1 MPVIRRASKA
11 CFRINDLTSLLSIHK
26 LDFELVGRSS
36 NGRTLVS
43 GSSYRGS
50 NPCLPAKKI
59 MSDWNETEIRVRYAE
74 TDKMGIV
81 HHANFLIWFELGRSD
96 FCRSRGFSYLEMEEK
111 DNALLVVGES
121 YCRYKSPAFYE
132 DVLII
137 RTKVEDIRSR
147 SLRFVYEIYRPS
159 DETLLAEGETLHLVT
174 DAAKKVRSLPVS
186 YKEKLL
192 AEPTA
197 DANAFPDNHAPH

>member
-1 MPVIRRASKA
+1 MHR
-11 CFRINDLTSLLSIHK
+11 NLLP
-26 LDFELVGRSS
+26 
-36 NGRTLVS
+36 TA
-43 GSSYRGS
+43 Y
-50 NPCLPAKKI
+50 CLLI
-59 MSDWNETEIRVRYAE
+59 MEWNETEIRVRYAE

-81 HHANFLIWFELGRSD
+81 HHANYLIWFELGRSD

-111 DNALLVVGES
+111 DNALMVVGES

-137 RTKVEDIRSR
+137 RTKVEQIRSR
-147 SLRFVYEIYRPS
+147 SLRFIYEIYRPS

-174 DAAKKVRSLPVS
+174 DENKKVRSMPLS

-192 AEPTA
+192 AEPEI
-197 DANAFPDNHAPH
+197 DPNAFPEDQAPH

>member
-1 MPVIRRASKA
+1 
-11 CFRINDLTSLLSIHK
+11 
-26 LDFELVGRSS
+26 
-36 NGRTLVS
+36 
-43 GSSYRGS
+43 
-50 NPCLPAKKI
+50 

-111 DNALLVVGES
+111 DNALMVVGES

-174 DAAKKVRSLPVS
+174 DANKKVRSLPVS

-192 AEPTA
+192 TEPIP
-197 DANAFPDNHAPH
+197 DPNAFPADRAPD